1 MIDFNIK
8 NLIFQDNEIEIKDIQ
23 EINIDNK
30 RKVIIKFQSINP
42 KHPISCEKCGGVSFR
57 NKDYYQRK
65 VKHISFI
72 DEIECELEFKQ
83 KRFKCLECGK
93 TCNEVTNIVKKSAR
107 VSEILKQKIIKECNY
122 GRNTIDVAKT
132 NKVSDTTVNKV
143 YGEIVDVKRNELS
156 EIICMDEFS
165 GPATEGKLV
174 FIMVNPVD
182 NQIIDILPSRKQT
195 YLIDYFSKIDKK
207 EREKVKYVVTDLCP
221 VYIRV
226 IKIMFPN
233 AKHIADRFH
242 WIRIIINAIQTIRII
257 SMKFHYKVAE
267 KMTGNNYN
275 RLKYNEHFIMY
286 KLLKE
291 HYKLLNFNTKHGSQ
305 ELLRLQGHIYGDNK
319 KYTNQEILEKI
330 INNDKDIDEAY
341 EFLQDLYYIM
351 YNVTYNDARKEL
363 KKWCNDVMKSPNKN
377 IYPLKK
383 VINTIYEWENQIV
396 NSFIVSDE
404 LGGNIT
410 NGIVEAKNN
419 VVKTI
424 IKNSYGV
431 NNFKMLRAK
440 VLETERT
447 RKERK

>member
-1 MIDFNIK
+1 
-8 NLIFQDNEIEIKDIQ
+8 
-23 EINIDNK
+23 
-30 RKVIIKFQSINP
+30 
-42 KHPISCEKCGGVSFR
+42 
-57 NKDYYQRK
+57 
-65 VKHISFI
+65 
-72 DEIECELEFKQ
+72 
-83 KRFKCLECGK
+83 
-93 TCNEVTNIVKKSAR
+93 
-107 VSEILKQKIIKECNY
+107 
-122 GRNTIDVAKT
+122 
-132 NKVSDTTVNKV
+132 
-143 YGEIVDVKRNELS
+143 
-156 EIICMDEFS
+156 
-165 GPATEGKLV
+165 
-174 FIMVNPVD
+174 MVNPVD

-195 YLIDYFSKIDKK
+195 FLIDYFSKIDKK

-242 WIRIIINAIQTIRII
+242 WIRIIMNAIQTIRII
-257 SMKFHYKVAE
+257 SMKFHYKAAE

-330 INNDKDIDEAY
+330 INNDKDINEAY

-351 YNVTYNDARKEL
+351 YNITYSEARKEL

-383 VINTIYEWENQIV
+383 AINTIYEWENQIV
-396 NSFIVSDE
+396 NSFIISDE